1 MYYACIIYVL
11 YNACIKFLYLCVYGA
26 IDLFCNHVIFRA
38 TAHEITARNGAN
50 SKHNSHNDEDDVRD
64 WHPTF
69 LLHCRGFL
77 YFIRWIQL
85 CLRCVKDLR
94 CLHCLHCL
102 RCLRLPPFLLSQ
114 DGTFDDKLDDNLD
127 NQLVGTA
134 TS

>member
-1 MYYACIIYVL
+1 MCYVRIY
-11 YNACIKFLYLCVYGA
+11 
-26 IDLFCNHVIFRA
+26 LFNSMIQSFFRA
-38 TAHEITARNGAN
+38 TAHDVAARNGAN

-69 LLHCRGFL
+69 LLHCRVFL